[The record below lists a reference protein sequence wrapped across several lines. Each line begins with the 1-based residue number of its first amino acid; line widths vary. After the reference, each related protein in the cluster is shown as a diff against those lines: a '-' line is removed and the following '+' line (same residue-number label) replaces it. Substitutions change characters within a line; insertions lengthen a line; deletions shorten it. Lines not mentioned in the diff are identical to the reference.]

1 MRTDLIRRSGR
12 GLSGARV
19 PDHTPDGRWHTTTFL
34 GALRVTDLTAPAVC
48 DGPIDGASFLAYIE
62 QVLTPTLA
70 PGDIVIM
77 DNLSFNK
84 SPAVRRAIEAV
95 GAQLWFLPTYSPDF
109 NPIELAFAKLKA
121 ILRKAR
127 CRTREVLWHTI
138 GAAVPGY
145 DPAECR
151 NYFRHCGYSVAT
163 TSLKRFSN
171 RPCTTWGGRGTSAHT
186 DAGGPMRAYS
196 MDLRERVL
204 LDSDAGMKAA
214 DVAAKYRVS
223 GSWVRLLKQRR
234 RETGEVAPR
243 VQRHGRRCM
252 LEPHLHTLADLIAA
266 QPDRTLA
273 ELKDALATPAS
284 VPTVWRAVRALGLTV
299 KKNGPPVRTRSA

>member
-1 MRTDLIRRSGR
+1 M
-12 GLSGARV
+12 
-19 PDHTPDGRWHTTTFL
+19 F
-34 GALRVTDLTAPAVC
+34 

-62 QVLTPTLA
+62 QVLMPTLA

-77 DNLSFNK
+77 DNLSCHK

-95 GAQLWFLPTYSPDF
+95 GAQLWFLPKYSPDL

-163 TSLKRFSN
+163 TL
-171 RPCTTWGGRGTSAHT
+171 
-186 DAGGPMRAYS
+186 
-196 MDLRERVL
+196 
-204 LDSDAGMKAA
+204 
-214 DVAAKYRVS
+214 
-223 GSWVRLLKQRR
+223 
-234 RETGEVAPR
+234 
-243 VQRHGRRCM
+243 
-252 LEPHLHTLADLIAA
+252 
-266 QPDRTLA
+266 
-273 ELKDALATPAS
+273 
-284 VPTVWRAVRALGLTV
+284 
-299 KKNGPPVRTRSA
+299 